1 MKEESNCDH
10 KRRETM
16 IANSRCIA
24 CNLSKR
30 EQKIRKHS
38 DEKKKKEFIQKVTG
52 ILYQYGDKEST
63 PMLDKRIQDIYNVY
77 YYEEETDYVTLKH
90 KYNQYMLER
99 EDEIRECLK
108 ETKDIE
114 DYIKYVCVGNY
125 IDFGVTGNIDDQML
139 ENLLNKVNDLSIL
152 RQEVKY
158 LEEELKE
165 AKTLLYIT
173 DNCGEIVLDKIFI
186 EELKKRYKNL
196 EITVMVRGGLAI
208 NDATIEDAKE
218 VGLTKIVPV
227 ISNGAAITGTVKD
240 QLSEEARKY
249 LDSADV
255 IIAKGMGN
263 FESMYQEGINPY
275 YLFLCKCDLFTTRF
289 GVKLFDPIFCK
300 EERLEIHSK

>member
-1 MKEESNCDH
+1 
-10 KRRETM
+10 M

-24 CNLSKR
+24 CNLSKQ
-30 EQKIRKHS
+30 EKKIRNYK
-38 DEKKKKEFIQKVTG
+38 DELKKKEFIQKVLE
-52 ILYQYGDKEST
+52 ILCKYGTKEST
-63 PMLDKRIQDIYNVY
+63 PMLDKRIKDTYDQ
-77 YYEEETDYVTLKH
+77 YYEEEKDYVALKH
-90 KYNQYMLER
+90 KYNQYMLKR
-99 EDEIRECLK
+99 EDEIRQRIK
-108 ETKDIE
+108 ESGSME

-139 ENLLNKVNDLSIL
+139 EDLLDKAGTLQISQSEVEYLKEDLS
-152 RQEVKY
+152 K
-158 LEEELKE
+158 

-186 EELKKRYKNL
+186 EYLKEQYKKL

-208 NDATIEDAKE
+208 NDATIEDAQE
-218 VGLTKIVPV
+218 IGLTKIVPV
-227 ISNGAAITGTVKD
+227 ISNGAAITGTVKE
-240 QLSEEARKY
+240 QLSKEARKH

-263 FESMYQEGINPY
+263 FESMFEEGINPY

-289 GVKLFDPIFCK
+289 GVQLFDPIFCK

>member
-1 MKEESNCDH
+1 
-10 KRRETM
+10 M

-24 CNLSKR
+24 CNLSKK
-30 EQKIRKHS
+30 EEKIRKHS

-52 ILYQYGDKEST
+52 ILYKYGDIEST
-63 PMLDKRIQDIYNVY
+63 PMLDKRIQDIYNE
-77 YYEEETDYVTLKH
+77 YYEEETDYVALKH

-99 EDEIRECLK
+99 EDEIKEHLK
-108 ETKDIE
+108 EAKNIK

-139 ENLLNKVNDLSIL
+139 DDLLKKVDSLNIPE
-152 RQEVKY
+152 QEIKY
-158 LEEELKE
+158 LEEELKQ

-173 DNCGEIVLDKIFI
+173 DNCGEIVLD
-186 EELKKRYKNL
+186 
-196 EITVMVRGGLAI
+196 TVMVRGGLAI

-218 VGLTKIVPV
+218 IGLTKIVPV
-227 ISNGAAITGTVKD
+227 ISNGAAIAGTVKE
-240 QLSEEARKY
+240 QLSKEARKQ

-275 YLFLCKCDLFTTRF
+275 YLFLCKCDLFTRRF

-300 EERLEIHSK
+300 EERLDIK

>member
-1 MKEESNCDH
+1 
-10 KRRETM
+10 M

-24 CNLSKR
+24 CNLSKK
-30 EQKIRKHS
+30 EEKIRKHS

-52 ILYQYGDKEST
+52 ILYKYGDIEST
-63 PMLDKRIQDIYNVY
+63 PMLDKRIQDIYNE
-77 YYEEETDYVTLKH
+77 YYEEETDYVALKH

-99 EDEIRECLK
+99 EDEIKEHLK
-108 ETKDIE
+108 EAKNIKDL
-114 DYIKYVCVGNY
+114 YKYVCVGNY

-139 ENLLNKVNDLSIL
+139 DDLLKKVDSLNIPE
-152 RQEVKY
+152 QEIKY
-158 LEEELKE
+158 LEEELKQ

-186 EELKKRYKNL
+186 EELKKRYGNL

-208 NDATIEDAKE
+208 NDATIEDAQE
-218 VGLTKIVPV
+218 IGLTKIVPV
-227 ISNGAAITGTVKD
+227 ISNGAAIAGTVKE
-240 QLSEEARKY
+240 QLSKEARKQ

-275 YLFLCKCDLFTTRF
+275 YLFLCKCGLFTRRF

-300 EERLEIHSK
+300 EERLDIK

>member
-1 MKEESNCDH
+1 
-10 KRRETM
+10 M

-24 CNLSKR
+24 CNLSKK
-30 EQKIRKHS
+30 EEKIRKHS

-52 ILYQYGDKEST
+52 ILYKYGDIEST
-63 PMLDKRIQDIYNVY
+63 PMLDKRIQDIYNE
-77 YYEEETDYVTLKH
+77 YYEEETDYVALKH

-99 EDEIRECLK
+99 EDEIKEHLK
-108 ETKDIE
+108 EAKNIK

-139 ENLLNKVNDLSIL
+139 DDLLK
-152 RQEVKY
+152 
-158 LEEELKE
+158 
-165 AKTLLYIT
+165 LLYELINR
-173 DNCGEIVLDKIFI
+173 DEDIFCDRAYAPNNDFI
-186 EELKKRYKNL
+186 EELKKRYGNL

-208 NDATIEDAKE
+208 NDATIEDAQE
-218 VGLTKIVPV
+218 IGLTKIVPV
-227 ISNGAAITGTVKD
+227 ISNGAAIAGTVKE
-240 QLSEEARKY
+240 QLSKEARKQ

-275 YLFLCKCDLFTTRF
+275 YLFLCKCDLFTRRF

-300 EERLEIHSK
+300 EERLDIK